1 MGGQRLDTAL
11 VARGLARSRTHAAR
25 LIADERVRVAGTT
38 ARKPATP
45 VDDAM
50 ELVVDAGEDWASR
63 GAYKLVGALDA
74 FGVDVTG
81 RRALDAGAAHGGF
94 TDVLLRRGASAVA
107 AVDVGTGQLTPRLA
121 ADPRVH
127 VHDHTNIRELGTE
140 QSRRI
145 VADLGGPAQVVVA
158 DLSFI
163 SLTLVLPQLL
173 ALATAGAGTE
183 SAAEPAADV
192 LPMVKPQFEVGKGRL
207 GAHGVVH
214 DPASRER
221 AVAAVARVAADAGWG
236 LAGVT
241 PSPLPGPSGNV
252 EYFLHLRTDAP
263 IDDVRAGDLIR
274 AAVEG
279 GPQ

>member
-45 VDDAM
+45 VDDDTDLA
-50 ELVVDAGEDWASR
+50 VDLGDDWASR
-63 GAYKLVGALDA
+63 GAYKLIGALDD
-74 FGVDVTG
+74 FGVQVTG
-81 RRALDAGAAHGGF
+81 RRALDAGASHGGF

-107 AVDVGTGQLTPRLA
+107 AVDVGTGQLVPRLA
-121 ADPRVH
+121 ADPRVQ
-127 VHDHTNIRELGTE
+127 VYDHTNIRGLDRTLA
-140 QSRRI
+140 QRI
-145 VADLGGPAQVVVA
+145 TGGLGGPVEVMVA

-173 ALATAGAGTE
+173 ALAADG
-183 SAAEPAADV
+183 ADV

-214 DPASRER
+214 DRTLR
-221 AVAAVARVAADAGWG
+221 HGAVVAVARAAAAAGWG
-236 LAGVT
+236 LAAVT

-252 EYFLHLRTDAP
+252 EYFLHLRRGAP
-263 IDDVRAGDLIR
+263 IDEDRTGDLIR

-279 GPQ
+279 GSR

>member
-25 LIADERVRVAGTT
+25 LIADQRVRVAGSV

-45 VDDAM
+45 VDDDAA
-50 ELVVDAGEDWASR
+50 LAVDLGDDWASR
-63 GAYKLVGALDA
+63 GAHKLIGALDA

-81 RRALDAGAAHGGF
+81 RRALDAGASHGGF
-94 TDVLLRRGASAVA
+94 TDVLLRRGAIAVA
-107 AVDVGTGQLTPRLA
+107 AVDVGRGQLVPRLA

-127 VHDHTNIRELGTE
+127 VFDHTNIRELDPT
-140 QSRRI
+140 RI
-145 VADLGGPAQVVVA
+145 VDDLGGPPQLIVA

-173 ALATAGAGTE
+173 AMAAAAARGAE
-183 SAAEPAADV
+183 RAADV

-214 DPASRER
+214 DPAQRR
-221 AVAAVARVAADAGWG
+221 QAVLEVARVAADAGWG
-236 LAGVT
+236 MRGVT

-263 IDDVRAGDLIR
+263 IDDVRAVDLIR